1 MICCQQVM
9 KNPLKTLIVD
19 DEASARR
26 KLRQRLNNA
35 GGCTIIA
42 EAATGKEALSLMRGH
57 NPDLVFLD
65 IQMPG
70 MDGFDVLRALPRRG
84 LPEFVFMTASDDFAV
99 SAFRQ
104 HRLDYLLKPVRQ
116 DRVAEALLKAR
127 ERREKG
133 RPASQ
138 RKSLLA
144 LIEQIARPSA
154 PAMRAGRKSRKASTA
169 PQLAI
174 RDGGRTTR
182 VGQDEIEWIDAAGD
196 YMCVHA
202 RGETFIMRATM
213 KSLERELDP
222 SILQRIHRSAIV
234 NVQQVKHLDPHMNG
248 EYFLTLKGGHQLKLS
263 RSYKHKLRYFAPSR

>member
-9 KNPLKTLIVD
+9 KNPLKTIIVD

-26 KLRQRLNNA
+26 KLRQCLKTA
-35 GGCTIIA
+35 GGCTVVA
-42 EAATGKEALSLMRGH
+42 EAGTGNEALILIRGH
-57 NPDLVFLD
+57 KPDLVFLD

-70 MDGFDVLRALPRRG
+70 MDGFDVLRALPRRS
-84 LPEFVFMTASDDFAV
+84 LPAFVFITASDDFAI

-104 HRLDYLLKPVRQ
+104 HRLDFLLKPISQ

-127 ERREKG
+127 ERRGKG

-138 RKSLLA
+138 RKSLLD
-144 LIEQIARPSA
+144 LKEEIARPST
-154 PAMRAGRKSRKASTA
+154 PALRAGRNDRKNSTV

-182 VGQDEIEWIDAAGD
+182 VKQNEIEWIDAAGD

-234 NVQQVKHLDPHMNG
+234 NVQQVKHLDPHING

-263 RSYKHKLRYFAPSR
+263 RSYKHKLRFFTPSR